1 MRYKSIFLVLIL
13 CLFFLTGCSNSAGV
27 ETRAYVVA
35 LGIDNGESKPIKLS
49 LQIAILN
56 STDQSTGSP
65 DENSSIIS
73 VECSDIDSG
82 ISLINSYISK
92 QIDLSHC
99 KAIIMSEELSATG
112 VSKYIY
118 TLANNVEVRPGCN
131 IIISKCSASD
141 FLNNFKPVLE
151 SVQSNYYESILNSAE
166 YTGYIDDLHLS
177 NFYSALLSTSSQ
189 AIAILGGISS
199 GEDVSEDSEY
209 IAGKTSIKGKNNIE
223 NFGTAV
229 FKEDKLVGEL
239 NNIETLCHL
248 IVTNHLENA
257 TITIPNPLDHGSD
270 LSIYIH
276 LNKNTENKVKLVNN
290 YPYIESEIQVTGNVL
305 SFTKSLDL
313 IDKETLDI
321 INASISTYLEENI
334 TSYLYKTSKEFHSD
348 IAGFGKYLLP
358 KYLTWQDWI
367 DSDWN
372 TNYENAFFNV
382 TVKTNI
388 QSGYLYNKV

>member
-1 MRYKSIFLVLIL
+1 
-13 CLFFLTGCSNSAGV
+13 
-27 ETRAYVVA
+27 
-35 LGIDNGESKPIKLS
+35 
-49 LQIAILN
+49 
-56 STDQSTGSP
+56 
-65 DENSSIIS
+65 
-73 VECSDIDSG
+73 
-82 ISLINSYISK
+82 
-92 QIDLSHC
+92 
-99 KAIIMSEELSATG
+99 MSEELSSNG
-112 VSKYIY
+112 ISKYIY

-177 NFYSALLSTSSQ
+177 NFYSAILSTSSQ

-199 GEDVSEDSEY
+199 GEDVSADSEY
-209 IAGKTSIKGKNNIE
+209 IAGKSSIQGKNNIE

-229 FKEDKLVGEL
+229 FKDDKLVGEL

-257 TITIPNPLDHGSD
+257 TITIPNPLDHNSD
-270 LSIYIH
+270 LSVYIH
-276 LNKNTENKVKLVNN
+276 LNKATENNVKLVNN
-290 YPYIESEIQVTGNVL
+290 YPYIESEIHVTGNVL

-321 INASISTYLEENI
+321 LNSSISTYLEENI
-334 TSYLYKTSKEFHSD
+334 SSYLYKTSKEFNSD

-372 TNYENAFFNV
+372 TNYENAFFDV
-382 TVKTNI
+382 SVSTNI